1 VTHEIQFPERELI
14 DLEPDECLHLLELE
28 SIGRL
33 ATVGGPTSAPDVVP
47 VNYVLDG
54 DRPVLRSHDGELLEH
69 ALAHRVSLQV
79 DRFDWFHRSGWSV
92 MVQGQA
98 EIIHPSP
105 DVEGRLDSWA
115 PGPQPRFLRI
125 TPEHITGRRIELH
138 QRPLDAE
145 GYL

>member
-1 VTHEIQFPERELI
+1 MSDHDHHERELVTLDI
-14 DLEPDECLHLLELE
+14 TECLTLLRLD

-33 ATVGGPTSAPDVVP
+33 ATTPLASTAPDVVP

-54 DRPVLRSHDGELLEH
+54 DRPVLRTHDGEILDH
-69 ALAHRVSLQV
+69 ATAWPVSLQV

-92 MVQGQA
+92 LVQGPA
-98 EIIHPSP
+98 EIIRPTA

-125 TPEHITGRRIELH
+125 TPERITGRRIELH